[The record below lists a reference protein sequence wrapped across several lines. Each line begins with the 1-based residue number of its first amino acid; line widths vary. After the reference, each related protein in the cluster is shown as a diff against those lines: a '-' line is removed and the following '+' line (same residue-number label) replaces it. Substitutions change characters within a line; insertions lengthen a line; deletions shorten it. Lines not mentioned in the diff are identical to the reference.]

1 MALTIS
7 CPKCRTAMRVEE
19 KQLGTKGRC
28 VKCGEVFTLIAD
40 AAANQHAAPIHNPF
54 ANPFG
59 APPAPVEESPEAV
72 ATSSGFYGFQFSAPP
87 PPSAP
92 TPTVAAPGN
101 PPVPGISP
109 FEPFPH
115 AAESPTAEPTLPPP
129 IWPPFQESGDP
140 STYET
145 ISEPAYP
152 SPPPPAY
159 APRVEAPP
167 VLEMSAPQ
175 QTPLMEQKIA
185 AVETFVVKLA
195 ARRTLRGP
203 YGAVIRE
210 GKATTR
216 LFVKITSTSGA
227 AGWGEA
233 NPLLAL
239 QGATVEST
247 AALVRRFLRPGLE
260 GAVLADVN
268 GWLRRLER
276 TSPADSG
283 PSAIA
288 KSVVEM
294 ACLDL
299 MAKTIETPLH
309 VLWGGARAKS
319 ANIASLIDA
328 ESPKPIDEQLKRSRE
343 RGATAFHLV
352 LDGNEAKDRAALA
365 AVSKS
370 LPDGCTFSVGFL
382 RGHQRDAA
390 VRLCAVAEG
399 VGATALRGIL
409 ATSSPLEIARLAER
423 REISLLADVKA
434 PGPEGVMEF
443 IRHGGIGGVVLQPA
457 LLGWRNSWKSALIA
471 QAAGV
476 RVWLAMQ
483 MEGGLGLAAAAHF
496 AAAIGTDAPILDG
509 GRGYCEAHFI
519 PEPTGDGPMKLS
531 EHSGVGVSVDEG
543 LLRAAAVDAG

>member
-1 MALTIS
+1 MALTVS

-28 VKCGEVFTLIAD
+28 GQCGEVFTLTAD
-40 AAANQHAAPIHNPF
+40 AAANQHAQPVHNPF

-59 APPAPVEESPEAV
+59 AVPAPAEESQEAV

-87 PPSAP
+87 PPAP
-92 TPTVAAPGN
+92 TPAVPAPGN
-101 PPVPGISP
+101 PPGLGMSP
-109 FEPFPH
+109 FDPFPH
-115 AAESPTAEPTLPPP
+115 VAESPPAEPSPPP
-129 IWPPFQESGDP
+129 PVWPPFQESGDP

-152 SPPPPAY
+152 SPPPAAY
-159 APRVEAPP
+159 APLVEAPL

-203 YGAVIRE
+203 HGAVIRE

-216 LFVKITSTSGA
+216 LFVKITGTSGA

-247 AALVRRFLRPGLE
+247 AALIRRFLRPGLE
-260 GAVLADVN
+260 GAFLADVN

-288 KSVVEM
+288 KSVVEI

-299 MAKTIETPLH
+299 MAKTIETPFHILF
-309 VLWGGARAKS
+309 GGARTKS
-319 ANIASLIDA
+319 ANVARLIDA
-328 ESPKPIDEQLKRSRE
+328 ESPKPIEEQLKRSRE

-352 LDGNEAKDRAALA
+352 LEGIEAKDRAALA
-365 AVSKS
+365 TVGKS
-370 LPDGCTFSVGFL
+370 LPDGCTFSAGFL

-390 VRLCAVAEG
+390 IRLCAVAESSRRD
-399 VGATALRGIL
+399 GA
-409 ATSSPLEIARLAER
+409 SR
-423 REISLLADVKA
+423 RS
-434 PGPEGVMEF
+434 
-443 IRHGGIGGVVLQPA
+443 
-457 LLGWRNSWKSALIA
+457 
-471 QAAGV
+471 
-476 RVWLAMQ
+476 
-483 MEGGLGLAAAAHF
+483 
-496 AAAIGTDAPILDG
+496 
-509 GRGYCEAHFI
+509 
-519 PEPTGDGPMKLS
+519 GDGIS
-531 EHSGVGVSVDEG
+531 D
-543 LLRAAAVDAG
+543 